1 MPPAIPAD
9 NLVRKKLFAVIYGAS
24 LLWSVGLSN
33 APAAH
38 ADSRCSNTTI
48 AGSYGIQTTGTIL
61 AGGPGQPGLFA
72 SNGLFNF
79 NGNGNFS
86 TKQTISFNG
95 TIAPFEG
102 AGTYEVEEDCTLT
115 ATITEESTGTQVSVN
130 GVIVK
135 RGEEILIIQTDPNTV
150 ITGTLKKVE

>member
-1 MPPAIPAD
+1 M
-9 NLVRKKLFAVIYGAS
+9 KKLFAVISGAG
-24 LLWSVGLSN
+24 LLLSIGLSTV
-33 APAAH
+33 PAAH
-38 ADSRCSNTTI
+38 ANSRCRNATI
-48 AGSYGIQTTGTIL
+48 AGSFGIQTTGTIL
-61 AGGPGQPGLFA
+61 ERGPVQPGLFA

-95 TIAPFEG
+95 TIAPFE
-102 AGTYEVEEDCTLT
+102 ASGTYEVESDCTLT